1 MYCNPFFYQRK
12 QLWFLVAL
20 RARITE
26 GVVLRRRRGHAKRFS
41 RPGTQINV
49 FATHAAKRA

>member
-1 MYCNPFFYQRK
+1 MFCNPFFYQRK

-20 RARITE
+20 GAWITE
-26 GVVLRRRRGHAKRFS
+26 RIVLRRRCEYAKRFS
-41 RPGTQINV
+41 SPGTQINV